1 MLLLNN
7 KTQEENWI
15 WNMATKRVIL
25 ANNSRLLREMLH
37 HVINKADNLEVVLE
51 TPNDEE
57 LSSAIEKFGP
67 AWVIASLP
75 SNPQGPSWLNSCM
88 EHYPAVRFILLT
100 PNNDSIKMRWQTS
113 FEEDLTNVSLKDF
126 IHILERDLQH
136 T

>member
-1 MLLLNN
+1 
-7 KTQEENWI
+7 
-15 WNMATKRVIL
+15 MATKRVIL

-57 LSSAIEKFGP
+57 LSSAIEKFDP

-75 SNPQGPSWLNSCM
+75 ANPQLPSWLNRCT

-100 PNNDSIKMRWQTS
+100 PNNDRIKMSGQAS
-113 FEEDLTNVSLKDF
+113 YEEDLTNVSLKDF
-126 IHILERDLQH
+126 IDILEIDLQH